1 METQKYYSMNE
12 AYRAV
17 YEKKEE
23 GGGVPDL
30 NGVVIGRPINPY
42 RPVQVTQNTVN
53 VDVTRDYVGP
63 GGVEKAYYTYPASFD
78 PTNRE
83 DVAKEQKHDGSAK
96 QPLVQKE
103 DIEIIGDY
111 LLENEFCTN
120 PEDVDAFYQHM
131 SEEWKEHIM
140 NEMNV
145 ADQMKVSQKALK
157 PVPKG
162 GYNHPAIRAKNMKN
176 IKGPSM
182 EKLTKPRMGSSD

>member
-63 GGVEKAYYTYPASFD
+63 
-78 PTNRE
+78 
-83 DVAKEQKHDGSAK
+83 
-96 QPLVQKE
+96 
-103 DIEIIGDY
+103 
-111 LLENEFCTN
+111 LLFNSRC
-120 PEDVDAFYQHM
+120 
-131 SEEWKEHIM
+131 
-140 NEMNV
+140 
-145 ADQMKVSQKALK
+145 
-157 PVPKG
+157 
-162 GYNHPAIRAKNMKN
+162 
-176 IKGPSM
+176 
-182 EKLTKPRMGSSD
+182 